1 MNLDR
6 KFKIVWISI
15 IGCLI
20 LLICVAVF
28 SGGCSK
34 SKAATVD
41 EGLDAKAASATGVEE
56 MVFSPVKDSILES
69 IRNTY
74 VAKGIEVESMEL
86 AEGNVDCVKVSLAF
100 PERTKEQTVLAG
112 FRILRDSFPK
122 LEQYIVKVGGKEYK
136 SEWNV
141 LSYIA
146 SRGWTI
152 DLSEED
158 AVSYMEIVSN
168 GIPEEDAG
176 KPIKAEAV

>member
-6 KFKIVWISI
+6 KLKIVWMSI

-41 EGLDAKAASATGVEE
+41 GDYEEVAESAPEDVE
-56 MVFSPVKDSILES
+56 MVFSPVNDNILES
-69 IRNTY
+69 IQNTY
-74 VAKGIEVESMEL
+74 AGKGIEIESMEL
-86 AEGNVDCVKVSLAF
+86 AEGNIDCAKVSLAF
-100 PERTKEQTVLAG
+100 PERTKEQIVLAG

-122 LEQYIVKVGGKEYK
+122 LGQYIVKVDGKEYGC
-136 SEWNV
+136 EWNV

-146 SRGWTI
+146 ARGWTI

-158 AVSYMEIVSN
+158 AVLYMEFVRD
-168 GIPEEDAG
+168 GIPLEDAG
-176 KPIKAEAV
+176 KPIKVEAI

>member
-6 KFKIVWISI
+6 KFKIVWMSI

-20 LLICVAVF
+20 LLVCVAVF

-34 SKAATVD
+34 SKAATDD
-41 EGLDAKAASATGVEE
+41 EGLNSEVASVVGEE
-56 MVFSPVKDSILES
+56 EIIFSPVEDSILES

-74 VAKGIEVESMEL
+74 EAKGIEIRSMEL

-122 LEQYIVKVGGKEYK
+122 LGQYIVKVEGKEYK
-136 SEWNV
+136 CEWNV

-158 AVSYMEIVSN
+158 AVSYMEIVRN
-168 GIPEEDAG
+168 GIPEEDVG
-176 KPIKAEAV
+176 KPIRVEAI

>member
-1 MNLDR
+1 MNLDG
-6 KFKIVWISI
+6 KFKIVWMSI

-20 LLICVAVF
+20 LLICVAMF

-34 SKAATVD
+34 SKAATD
-41 EGLDAKAASATGVEE
+41 DIIDAEAASVHEDGG
-56 MVFSPVKDSILES
+56 MVFASVKDNILES
-69 IRNTY
+69 IQNTY
-74 VAKGIEVESMEL
+74 VGKGIEIESMEL
-86 AEGNVDCVKVSLAF
+86 AEGNLDCVKVSLAF

-112 FRILRDSFPK
+112 FRILRDNFPK
-122 LEQYIVKVGGKEYK
+122 LGEYIVKVDGKEYK

-146 SRGWTI
+146 ARGWSI

-158 AVSYMEIVSN
+158 AVSYMDIVSN
-168 GIPEEDAG
+168 GIPEEDVG